1 MNQSTLKNHNK
12 EALQDADELLAD
24 LKAKRHVP
32 YINSVIVANGLR
44 DTAKQIMDG
53 FDEGYHTNKLTPYQR
68 VIFVWAYLEVL
79 TGLIEYSLQ
88 SNALP
93 EAILVPK

>member
-1 MNQSTLKNHNK
+1 MNQTQIQQYN
-12 EALQDADELLAD
+12 QDALLDAD
-24 LKAKRHVP
+24 LLLDDLIKKKHTP
-32 YINSVIVANGLR
+32 FINSIIVANGLR

-53 FDEGYHTNKLTPYQR
+53 FDEGYPINKLTPYQR
-68 VIFVWAYLEVL
+68 VIFGWAYLEVL

-88 SNALP
+88 SNTLP

>member
-1 MNQSTLKNHNK
+1 MNKPHIQHHN
-12 EALQDADELLAD
+12 EDALLDADLLLDD
-24 LKAKRHVP
+24 LIKKRHVP

-53 FDEGYHTNKLTPYQR
+53 FDEGYHASKLTPYQR

-79 TGLIEYSLQ
+79 TGIIEYAMQ
-88 SNALP
+88 ANTMP
-93 EAILVPK
+93 EGILVPK

>member
-1 MNQSTLKNHNK
+1 MNRTQIEEHN
-12 EALQDADELLAD
+12 QDALLDAD
-24 LKAKRHVP
+24 LLLDDLINRRHVP
-32 YINSVIVANGLR
+32 YINSIIVANGLR

>member
-1 MNQSTLKNHNK
+1 MNKPHIQHHNE
-12 EALQDADELLAD
+12 EALHDADELLTD
-24 LKAKRHVP
+24 LKAKHHTP

-68 VIFVWAYLEVL
+68 VIFSWAYIEVL
-79 TGLIEYSLQ
+79 SGFIEYSLQ
-88 SNALP
+88 ANTMP
-93 EAILVPK
+93 EGILVPK

>member
-1 MNQSTLKNHNK
+1 MNRTQIEEHN
-12 EALQDADELLAD
+12 QDALLDAD
-24 LKAKRHVP
+24 LLLDDLIKKKHTP
-32 YINSVIVANGLR
+32 FINSIIVANGLR